1 MDPRKLARNV
11 PSAKENAEENES
23 TWGIR
28 RTVEGRQRTA
38 IEAAGN
44 IRDLGSLFLYHT
56 WVTFVIAMVSNV

>member
-1 MDPRKLARNV
+1 MNV
-11 PSAKENAEENES
+11 ANAKKNAIES
-23 TWGIR
+23 EWTWGIR

-56 WVTFVIAMVSNV
+56 WVTFVIAIISNV